1 MIVGAIKMKQ
11 INVATVTEAVKKL
24 CMDANY
30 DLPKDIYDALKKSE
44 TEEKSP
50 VGKDI
55 LKDICKNAD
64 IASAEKVPICQD
76 TGTAVFFVKLGQEVH
91 IEGGLLKDA
100 IEEGVRQGYKE
111 GYLRKSIVEN
121 ALYRKN
127 TNDNTPAIIHY
138 EIVEGDQL
146 EIMAAP
152 KGGGSENMSRI
163 YMLKP
168 AQGVKG
174 VKDAVIESV
183 KLAGPNACL
192 PVVVG
197 IGLGGN
203 FEMSAMLAKKA
214 LTRKLGSKNPDKR
227 MAELEEE
234 LFEQINKLGIGPQ
247 GLGGKVTALAVHI
260 EDYPCHIAS
269 MPLAINMGCHVNRH
283 KTVIL

>member
-1 MIVGAIKMKQ
+1 MKQ
-11 INVATVTEAVKKL
+11 INVAAITEAVKKL

-30 DLPKDIYDALKKSE
+30 DLPKDIYDALKKGE
-44 TEEKSP
+44 LEEKSP
-50 VGKDI
+50 VGKEI

-64 IASAEKVPICQD
+64 IAADEKVPICQD

-146 EIMAAP
+146 EIMVAP

-174 VKDAVIESV
+174 VKEAVIESV

-214 LTRKLGSKNPDKR
+214 LTRELGSKNPDER
-227 MAELEEE
+227 MAALEEE
-234 LFEQINKLGIGPQ
+234 LFEEINKLGIGPQ